1 MHDIKWIRENSR
13 EFDKELQR
21 RGLEPLS
28 EKILKLDG
36 EHRALQQNLQSL
48 QSRRNEIAGAIGQ
61 AKRSGHNVDSL
72 TQEGAEIREK
82 IPGLEAKERE
92 IKDKLHHHLITTPN
106 ILLSDVPDGRDETEN
121 VVLRTVGSLRKF
133 SFPPKEHFDLGEAS
147 GMMDFEQAAHM
158 SGSRFV
164 ILKKHL
170 ALLQRALSNF
180 MLDLHTQKF
189 GYEEVSP
196 PLLVNESSMFGAG
209 QLPKFAEGA
218 FQTTSGHWLIP
229 TSEVSLTCWAADRIL
244 EEEELPVRFVAH
256 TPCFRSEAGAAGR
269 DTRGMLR
276 QHQFYKVELVS
287 FVKPKEGLRELER
300 MVNAAEEVLKKLE
313 IPYRVVS
320 LCSGDVGFSAM
331 KTYDLEAWLPGQN
344 AYREISSCSLCGNFQ
359 ARRMNARF
367 RGRDPKEKPQFLYT
381 LNGSGIAVGRA
392 LIAVLENYQQED
404 GSIQVPRVLIPYMGG
419 ITEI

>member
-13 EFDKELQR
+13 EFDKGLER
-21 RGLEPLS
+21 RGLEPFS
-28 EKILKLDG
+28 AEILNADA
-36 EHRALQQNLQSL
+36 EYRVLQQSLQAL
-48 QSRRNEIAGAIGQ
+48 QSRRNEIAAAIGL
-61 AKRSGHNVDSL
+61 AKRSGENVDSL
-72 TQEGAEIREK
+72 TQEGAEIRENM
-82 IPGLEAKERE
+82 PALEGREKELKE
-92 IKDKLHHHLITTPN
+92 KLYQLLTTTPN
-106 ILLSDVPDGRDETEN
+106 TLLSEVPTGKDEKDN
-121 VVLRTVGSLRKF
+121 VVIRVVGSPRSF

-147 GMMDFEQAAHM
+147 GMMNFEQASQM

-180 MLDLHTQKF
+180 MLDLHTQEF

-229 TSEVSLTCWAADRIL
+229 TSEVPLTCWGADRIL
-244 EEEELPVRFVAH
+244 DEEDLPLRFVAH

-287 FVKPKEGLRELER
+287 FVKPEEGLCELER

-320 LCSGDVGFSAM
+320 LCEGDVGFHST

-344 AYREISSCSLCGNFQ
+344 AYREISSCSLCGDFQ

-367 RGRDPKEKPQFLYT
+367 RGRDPKEKPQFPYT

-392 LIAVLENYQQED
+392 LIAVLENYQQEN
-404 GSIQVPRVLIPYMGG
+404 GSIQVPRVLIPYMNGL
-419 ITEI
+419 TEI